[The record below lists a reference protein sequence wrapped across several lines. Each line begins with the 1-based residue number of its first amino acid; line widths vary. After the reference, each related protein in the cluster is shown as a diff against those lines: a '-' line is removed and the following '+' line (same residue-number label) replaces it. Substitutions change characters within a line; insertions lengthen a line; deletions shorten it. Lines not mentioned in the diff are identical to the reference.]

1 MSDQYMEE
9 FEKGWQ
15 MLMDQA
21 DPGAN
26 GAGKWGTMRNLTLT
40 HRV

>member
-9 FEKGWQ
+9 FEKGWH

-21 DPGAN
+21 NGGAD
-26 GAGKWGTMRNLTLT
+26 GAGE
-40 HRV
+40 